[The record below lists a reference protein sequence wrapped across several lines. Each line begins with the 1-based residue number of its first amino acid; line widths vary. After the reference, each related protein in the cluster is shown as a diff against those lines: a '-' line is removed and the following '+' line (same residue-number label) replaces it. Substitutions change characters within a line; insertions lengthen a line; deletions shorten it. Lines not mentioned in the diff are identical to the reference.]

1 MCVLAGF
8 QLNDFAGKNAVQ
20 FHMWH
25 LCTSDVSGVSSPSF
39 SKYSCIAKAGAT
51 WLFHIAWVKIQQK
64 KNLLKIQGKLPRSSW
79 TLGYLVEFSNPLK
92 SHSKCT
98 EHYNTK
104 DRPQPQHMGTYFP
117 SFISVTLLKSCYS
130 ICIFCIGLWKDLLAA
145 WWKPAVG
152 HQNNILSK
160 ASTVTKLGR
169 QWPSLHQTDCPK

>member
-1 MCVLAGF
+1 MEKLLLNSVNLHLGLQWSFYFLQKNMCVLAGF

-25 LCTSDVSGVSSPSF
+25 LYTSDVSGVSSPSF

-92 SHSKCT
+92 SLIQNAQSITILRTDLSLSTWELIFHLSFLWLYWKVVI
-98 EHYNTK
+98 
-104 DRPQPQHMGTYFP
+104 P
-117 SFISVTLLKSCYS
+117 SVFSV
-130 ICIFCIGLWKDLLAA
+130 
-145 WWKPAVG
+145 
-152 HQNNILSK
+152 
-160 ASTVTKLGR
+160 
-169 QWPSLHQTDCPK
+169 